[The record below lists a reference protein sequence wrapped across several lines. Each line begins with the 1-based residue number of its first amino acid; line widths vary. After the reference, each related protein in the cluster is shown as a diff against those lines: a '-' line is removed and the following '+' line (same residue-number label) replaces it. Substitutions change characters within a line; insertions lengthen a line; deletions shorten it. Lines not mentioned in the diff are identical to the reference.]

1 MSGATDGP
9 RLSAIFTLLKI
20 ASYTTIRIRIRFVFF
35 QKIRDQFMSIR
46 VFDTINPSA
55 RAMLS
60 AMMWNMLSARV
71 MRVQNGALY
80 VRGRERTM
88 PDFHETLEGPSA
100 CAEQD

>member
-1 MSGATDGP
+1 M
-9 RLSAIFTLLKI
+9 
-20 ASYTTIRIRIRFVFF
+20 RFVVF
-35 QKIRDQFMSIR
+35 QKIRGQSLNIR

-55 RAMLS
+55 RVMQS
-60 AMMWNMLSARV
+60 AMVGDMLSARV

-80 VRGRERTM
+80 ARGRERTM